1 MISNKDLK
9 RSAVVFSEEAH
20 TYRRGE
26 VELSGITGLIH
37 SVLLLGVY
45 PEASQYVKEVQIPK
59 AGYYGTCVHKAIQAW
74 DELGIENTQ
83 FPEVRHTTKHC
94 GDVIFP
100 AHDVSEELLHY
111 RKVKPRKC
119 RTIANEFTVDFGMY
133 ASQIDCIWADDED
146 NIYLVDHKT
155 NNLDYYP
162 GGADGLKEY
171 LSWQLSCYAFMFEW
185 QTGLKVKGLLGNWMR
200 KGAGE
205 LWRIERKPDELVRK
219 LLSTEIIKQDWGGF
233 TYYNP
238 EMQVFAAKVE
248 EVKPT
253 MRVLSSSDM
262 HASEWLIPQADAEQL
277 LAVTNLIADIK
288 RQADEA
294 EARCTALKEK
304 LKAAM
309 ESAGVKSWDTGVFKA
324 TVKAAGTRKDFDKK
338 KFQADH
344 PELYNEY
351 IKEIETKSSLLIT
364 LPKKS

>member
-1 MISNKDLK
+1 MITRADLTQ
-9 RSAVVFSEEAH
+9 SEVVFNEETH
-20 TYRRGE
+20 RYLRGDA
-26 VELSGITGLIH
+26 ELSGITGLIH
-37 SVLLLGVY
+37 AVLLLGVY
-45 PEASQYVKEVQIPK
+45 PDASDYVKKVQIPK

-74 DELGIENTQ
+74 DELGIELTQ
-83 FPEVRHTTKHC
+83 FPEKEHPTA
-94 GDVIFP
+94 GILP
-100 AHDVSEELLHY
+100 AQDVSAELAYY
-111 RKVKPRKC
+111 RKAKPRACK
-119 RTIANEFTVDFGMY
+119 TIASEFTVSYGNF
-133 ASQIDCIWADDED
+133 ASQIDCIWCDKEGG
-146 NIYLVDHKT
+146 IYLVDHKT

-162 GGADGLKEY
+162 GGAEGLKEY

-185 QTGLKVKGLLGNWMR
+185 QTSWKVKGLIGNWMR

-205 LWRIERKPDELVRK
+205 LWRIERKPDELVQK
-219 LLSTEIIKQDWGGF
+219 LLSTEIIKQEWGGF

-324 TVKAAGTRKDFDKK
+324 TVKAAGTRKTFDSK

-351 IKEIETKSSLLIT
+351 IKETETKSSLLIT